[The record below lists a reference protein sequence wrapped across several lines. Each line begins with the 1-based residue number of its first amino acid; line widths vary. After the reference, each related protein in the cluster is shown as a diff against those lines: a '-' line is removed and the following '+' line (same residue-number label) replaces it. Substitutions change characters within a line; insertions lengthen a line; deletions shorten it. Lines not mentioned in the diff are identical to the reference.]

1 MTNKDFWLD
10 DLYRRYKDKVLGYM
24 RKKLNSQSDAE
35 DLCSQVFLEVTRCA
49 EKFDPQKAS
58 ESTWIFSIARN
69 LLNRRLRD
77 HYTHRRIVRF
87 EPIGDQEFA
96 DDKTEEIEE
105 FVRKDELAEALAALE
120 EGKRNIVI
128 LSFYYGLSPGEI
140 AEKLELTYS
149 NICTLKSRALDELQ
163 EFLTEK
169 TRLPFGNSKTN

>member
-1 MTNKDFWLD
+1 MANRDFWLD
-10 DLYRRYKDKVLGYM
+10 NLYRRYKDKVLGYI
-24 RKKLNSQSDAE
+24 RKKLNSPSDAE

-87 EPIGDQEFA
+87 EPIGDHDFA
-96 DDKTEEIEE
+96 DDETEKVED
-105 FVRKDELAEALAALE
+105 FVRKDELAGALAALDE
-120 EGKRNIVI
+120 SKRNIVI

-140 AEKLELTYS
+140 AERLKLSYS

-169 TRLPFGNSKTN
+169 PRLSFGNSKTN